1 MKKFLAL
8 AIASIS
14 ISAQGT
20 IYMDYESDPLP
31 LVKVNFLIP
40 AARGTVSDTE
50 NLGLRFLGEFYDSGT
65 QKLSRQKFQDALA
78 SHGASL
84 EISTGYQYAEISATF
99 PLNNGKIPAGLAE
112 LIQDAWENP
121 RIDKENF
128 ERSKKFLKANHLSA
142 LDRDNAL
149 LSTGVQKIV
158 ATTLFGLTPFSTDT
172 FSRIKLQEIAALHSN
187 YYQRKGDIWVGIIAP
202 DNLRKDLSQM
212 AQLLFPHAGK
222 VQEGLLE
229 KQLATGYMPE
239 QKAKIKPTFLLI
251 DKKELAQI
259 HYGFVAVSHQKENP
273 KFELTDNFTYHVLS
287 GAGIESVYGKNIR
300 GERGLAYRVGGIM
313 SGFYEYPIISLYAN
327 PQRNKQQEAFEV
339 LDKLV
344 QETFSKGKIIEN
356 IKDDMWTGWL
366 LSYRNSERQSGATPE
381 GRLERRKG
389 IATGDLGI
397 ALFKTPIDNWTVKKA
412 AAATRLSDVAANST
426 WLLAAIGDAK
436 ELEPLVKKHFPSYE
450 LMKVNYKE
458 ILNDA
463 WLKKK

>member
-1 MKKFLAL
+1 MKKLLVL

-14 ISAQGT
+14 LSAQSK

-40 AARGTVSDTE
+40 AARSTTNDTE
-50 NLGLRFLGEFYDSGT
+50 NLGLRFLAEFYDSGT
-65 QKLSRQKFQDALA
+65 KKLSRQKFQDALA
-78 SHGASL
+78 SYGASL
-84 EISTGYQYAEISATF
+84 EISTGYQYAEISVTF
-99 PLNNGKIPAGLAE
+99 PLSNGKIPAGLGE

-121 RIDKENF
+121 RVDKENF
-128 ERSKKFLKANHLSA
+128 ERSKKFLKANHMA
-142 LDRDNAL
+142 MLDRDNAL

-158 ATTLFGLTPFSTDT
+158 ATTLFGLTPFSTET
-172 FSRIKLQEIAALHSN
+172 FSKIKLSEIAALHSN

-202 DNLRKDLSQM
+202 ENLKKELEQM
-212 AQLLFPHAGK
+212 AQLVFPGAGTI
-222 VQEGLLE
+222 QEGLLE

-239 QKAKIKPTFLLI
+239 QKTQIKPTFLLI
-251 DKKELAQI
+251 DKKDLAQI
-259 HYGFVAVSHQKENP
+259 HYGFVAVSHQKENS

-313 SGFYEYPIISLYAN
+313 RDFYDYPIISLYAN

-356 IKDDMWTGWL
+356 IKEDMWTGWL

-389 IATGDLGI
+389 IATGDLGV
-397 ALFKTPIDNWTVKKA
+397 ALFKTPIDNWTVKKG
-412 AAATRLSDVAANST
+412 AAATRLSEIASQST
-426 WLLAAIGDAK
+426 WILAAIGDAQ
-436 ELEPLVKKHFPSYE
+436 ELEPLVKKHFPSHE

-458 ILNDA
+458 ILNDT